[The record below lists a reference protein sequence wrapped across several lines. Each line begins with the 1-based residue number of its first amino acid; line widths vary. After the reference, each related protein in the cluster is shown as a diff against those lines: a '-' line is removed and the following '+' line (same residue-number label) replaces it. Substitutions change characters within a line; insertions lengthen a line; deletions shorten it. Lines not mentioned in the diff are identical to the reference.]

1 MNLYNSKNIS
11 GGNTLSSLD
20 WLACIESHECPYRLF
35 SFRTKENNR
44 ENYGFAPTRP
54 SLDASQYSHWFHF
67 FFFYWDVVDSCTK
80 NIARVKLAAIYYH
93 HHHQSVCLELSYRNW
108 SLDADTL
115 VAIFK
120 RISNVRYSKKK
131 ILPIYYI
138 VFCQTQRTSVTDILF
153 AKRKK
158 PLLTKKKGLS

>member
-131 ILPIYYI
+131 DITDILYRFLPNAKNLCYRYTL
-138 VFCQTQRTSVTDILF
+138 CQTQKTSVNQ
-153 AKRKK
+153 KQ
-158 PLLTKKKGLS
+158 GLS